1 MPSLPTKRTLTLAAA
16 KIVADGADAEAE
28 KNGWKVTIAIVDDG
42 GHLIHLIRRDGAH
55 LASVDTAIG
64 KARTSGMFR
73 RPTKGLEDS
82 INKGRFAFINAPGIV
97 PLEGGVPIVIEG
109 DVVGAVGVSGVQ
121 SAQDVQI
128 AEAGIAALLA
138 G

>member
-1 MPSLPTKRTLTLAAA
+1 MPSLPTKRLLTLAAA
-16 KIVADGADAEAE
+16 KIVAAAAEAE
-28 KNGWKVTIAIVDDG
+28 AERNGWKVSIAVVDDG
-42 GHLIHLIRRDGAH
+42 GHLMQFARLDGAH
-55 LASVDTAIG
+55 LASAETAIG

-82 INKGRFAFINAPGIV
+82 INKGRFAFINAPDIV
-97 PLEGGVPIVIEG
+97 PLEGGVPIVVEG